1 MCKFKSLG
9 LLTSFQ
15 VGWFFLDY
23 LWRCSEIWFKSTKHQ
38 KASLLKRSPWNVL
51 TIWCGNV
58 KEWNWKSTSNGVNI
72 LSCRHKYKEANEY
85 GKRNKYSKMVQ
96 TISQGRKSRKM
107 YRRKQFIFLV
117 WTLFSPCINTF
128 DKNEKFDRIWNLQGE
143 NFIFSSQ
150 GQKNRKKPTRS
161 FFTHLRENAH
171 RLYEERKL
179 KTHIK
184 YFIFEFYMHAFWYI
198 YINHLFDFHNLVLT
212 VWRIRGDRGGGDWA
226 ATGEHAG
233 PEISRKLKKARRLL
247 K

>member
-1 MCKFKSLG
+1 MKKFQMCKFKSLG

-96 TISQGRKSRKM
+96 TISQGRKSIKM
-107 YRRKQFIFLV
+107 Y
-117 WTLFSPCINTF
+117 TDENSLFSCLNSFLAMYKYNLIKMKSLTEF
-128 DKNEKFDRIWNLQGE
+128 GIFREKTSYLAAKG
-143 NFIFSSQ
+143 
-150 GQKNRKKPTRS
+150 RKTAKSRRGAPS
-161 FFTHLRENAH
+161 
-171 RLYEERKL
+171 
-179 KTHIK
+179 
-184 YFIFEFYMHAFWYI
+184 
-198 YINHLFDFHNLVLT
+198 LT
-212 VWRIRGDRGGGDWA
+212 SEKILTDCMKSGN
-226 ATGEHAG
+226 
-233 PEISRKLKKARRLL
+233 
-247 K
+247 